1 MTEEL
6 TKDNLK
12 SFIHE
17 FLEGKLKPFY
27 NSEPVPSKDSK
38 GPVRTV
44 VGRNF
49 KKIVDNPRKNVIVM
63 LCIPQLPNCKKAT
76 DGITAWRN
84 GFINLKNCVW

>member
-1 MTEEL
+1 M
-6 TKDNLK
+6 NC
-12 SFIHE
+12 
-17 FLEGKLKPFY
+17 LEGMLKPFY

-63 LCIPQLPNCKKAT
+63 LCIPSVAQLQESYRMVSQLGET
-76 DGITAWRN
+76 
-84 GFINLKNCVW
+84 VS